1 MSAPRRGNRGFFA
14 ALLLVTLLVA
24 GFGSYYASNHPD
36 GLNFVAQ
43 KTGFIDQE
51 KKSAAAKGPFAG
63 YATKGVDDQRLSG
76 GIAGVAGCLLVLTI
90 GGSLFWVLRR
100 RTPGDGAQDDAPDT
114 AQHSGA

>member
-1 MSAPRRGNRGFFA
+1 MSAPRRSNRGFFA
-14 ALLLVTLLVA
+14 ALLLAALLVA
-24 GFGSYYASNHPD
+24 GFGSYYASSHPD

-51 KKSAAAKGPFAG
+51 KKSAAAGGPFAG

-100 RTPGDGAQDDAPDT
+100 RPPGDSPPNSEA
-114 AQHSGA
+114 

>member
-1 MSAPRRGNRGFFA
+1 MSAARRSNRGFFA

-43 KTGFIDQE
+43 KNGFSDQQ
-51 KKSAAAKGPFAG
+51 KQSAATKGPFAG

-100 RTPGDGAQDDAPDT
+100 RSPAAST
-114 AQHSGA
+114 ADSTRNSGA

>member
-1 MSAPRRGNRGFFA
+1 MSAPRRSNRGFFA

-36 GLNFVAQ
+36 GLNSVAQ
-43 KTGFIDQE
+43 KTGFIDQQ
-51 KKSAAAKGPFAG
+51 KKSAAAQGPFAG

-100 RTPGDGAQDDAPDT
+100 RSPAASTGNSPRNSED
-114 AQHSGA
+114 